1 MFDFSFAELATIGV
15 VALVVIGPERLPKV
29 ARTVGH
35 LMGRAQR
42 YVNDVK
48 ADIQREVELEEFRKL
63 KQGMDDAAGELRAS
77 LQETQN
83 TIHTAGQ
90 TLQAQLDDA
99 VAETKK
105 RIVDPNAALTE
116 QPALEAAAAGA
127 AAADAA
133 AADPA
138 VAIAAP
144 TAAAAAEAAAADASA
159 AGAVAAGA
167 TVAQTAAPALAA
179 PEAGAHEPASAEAAT
194 PAAVP
199 AQIHAAQ
206 AELPLAD
213 LTPAVAVPPEPPAKP
228 PVNATPGTPT

>member
-144 TAAAAAEAAAADASA
+144 TEAAAADASA

-179 PEAGAHEPASAEAAT
+179 PETGAHEPASAEAAT

>member
-63 KQGMDDAAGELRAS
+63 KQGMDDAAGELRTS

-90 TLQAQLDDA
+90 NLQTQLDDA
-99 VAETKK
+99 MAETKK
-105 RIVDPNAALTE
+105 RIVDPNAALAAE
-116 QPALEAAAAGA
+116 PAALEAAATPEIAAPAATAPETAPAEAEPAIQIPVPA
-127 AAADAA
+127 AAA
-133 AADPA
+133 
-138 VAIAAP
+138 
-144 TAAAAAEAAAADASA
+144 
-159 AGAVAAGA
+159 
-167 TVAQTAAPALAA
+167 Q
-179 PEAGAHEPASAEAAT
+179 AHS
-194 PAAVP
+194 
-199 AQIHAAQ
+199 AQ

-213 LTPAVAVPPEPPAKP
+213 PAPTAAARAEPPAKP
-228 PVNATPGTPT
+228 PVNVTTGTPT

>member
-63 KQGMDDAAGELRAS
+63 KQGMDDAAGELRTS

-90 TLQAQLDDA
+90 ALQTQLDDA

-105 RIVDPNAALTE
+105 RIVDPNAALTAE
-116 QPALEAAAAGA
+116 S
-127 AAADAA
+127 
-133 AADPA
+133 
-138 VAIAAP
+138 AAP
-144 TAAAAAEAAAADASA
+144 ETVPADVASPAAAAAHEAAPVEPEPALP
-159 AGAVAAGA
+159 
-167 TVAQTAAPALAA
+167 APATSAQ
-179 PEAGAHEPASAEAAT
+179 AHT
-194 PAAVP
+194 V
-199 AQIHAAQ
+199 Q

-213 LTPAVAVPPEPPAKP
+213 PLPAAATRPEPLAKP
-228 PVNATPGTPT
+228 PVNTTTGTPT

>member
-63 KQGMDDAAGELRAS
+63 KQGMDDAAGELRTS

-83 TIHTAGQ
+83 TIHVAGQ
-90 TLQAQLDDA
+90 NLQTQLDDA
-99 VAETKK
+99 MAETKK
-105 RIVDPNAALTE
+105 RIVDPNAALAAE
-116 QPALEAAAAGA
+116 PAALEAAAT
-127 AAADAA
+127 
-133 AADPA
+133 PE
-138 VAIAAP
+138 IAAP
-144 TAAAAAEAAAADASA
+144 AAIAPETAPAELEPVIHIPAPAAATQARS
-159 AGAVAAGA
+159 
-167 TVAQTAAPALAA
+167 
-179 PEAGAHEPASAEAAT
+179 
-194 PAAVP
+194 
-199 AQIHAAQ
+199 AQ

-213 LTPAVAVPPEPPAKP
+213 PAPTVAARSEPPAKP
-228 PVNATPGTPT
+228 LVNVTTGTPT

>member
-127 AAADAA
+127 AAADAT

-144 TAAAAAEAAAADASA
+144 TEAAAADASA

>member
-42 YVNDVK
+42 YVSDVK

-63 KQGMDDAAGELRAS
+63 KQGMDDAAGELRTS

-90 TLQAQLDDA
+90 TLQTQLDDA
-99 VAETKK
+99 MAETKK
-105 RIVDPNAALTE
+105 RIVDPNAALAAE
-116 QPALEAAAAGA
+116 PATPES
-127 AAADAA
+127 
-133 AADPA
+133 
-138 VAIAAP
+138 VATPEIAAP
-144 TAAAAAEAAAADASA
+144 AQAAQE
-159 AGAVAAGA
+159 
-167 TVAQTAAPALAA
+167 TAPA
-179 PEAGAHEPASAEAAT
+179 ETEPAIQI
-194 PAAVP
+194 PAPAVSTQ
-199 AQIHAAQ
+199 AHSAQ

-213 LTPAVAVPPEPPAKP
+213 PALTAAARSEPPAKP
-228 PVNATPGTPT
+228 PVNVTTGTPT

>member
-105 RIVDPNAALTE
+105 RIVDPNAAPTE
-116 QPALEAAAAGA
+116 QPAIEAAAAGTAAADATAVDPAVATAAPSEAAAAGA

-133 AADPA
+133 P
-138 VAIAAP
+138 
-144 TAAAAAEAAAADASA
+144 ADATP
-159 AGAVAAGA
+159 V
-167 TVAQTAAPALAA
+167 QTAAPALAA
-179 PEAGAHEPASAEAAT
+179 PEAGAHEPASAEAAA

>member
-63 KQGMDDAAGELRAS
+63 KQGMDDAAGELRSS

-83 TIHTAGQ
+83 TLHTAGQ
-90 TLQAQLDDA
+90 TLQTQLDDA
-99 VAETKK
+99 MAETKK
-105 RIVDPNAALTE
+105 RIVDPNAVLAAEPAAPEALAT
-116 QPALEAAAAGA
+116 AEA
-127 AAADAA
+127 
-133 AADPA
+133 
-138 VAIAAP
+138 AAP
-144 TAAAAAEAAAADASA
+144 TAAAQA
-159 AGAVAAGA
+159 
-167 TVAQTAAPALAA
+167 AQTEQAVQIPDPAISTQV
-179 PEAGAHEPASAEAAT
+179 HS
-194 PAAVP
+194 
-199 AQIHAAQ
+199 AQ

-213 LTPAVAVPPEPPAKP
+213 PAPAVAERLEPPAKP
-228 PVNATPGTPT
+228 PVNATTGTPT

>member
-48 ADIQREVELEEFRKL
+48 SDIQREIELEEFRKL
-63 KQGMDDAAGELRAS
+63 KQGMDDAAGELRTS

-83 TIHTAGQ
+83 TIHEAGQ
-90 TLQAQLDDA
+90 AMQTQLDDA

-105 RIVDPNAALTE
+105 RIVDPNAGLAAE
-116 QPALEAAAAGA
+116 PVPEAAA
-127 AAADAA
+127 
-133 AADPA
+133 PE
-138 VAIAAP
+138 IAAP
-144 TAAAAAEAAAADASA
+144 APASATAAQEAALAEP
-159 AGAVAAGA
+159 AVQAP
-167 TVAQTAAPALAA
+167 APALAQTD
-179 PEAGAHEPASAEAAT
+179 S
-194 PAAVP
+194 
-199 AQIHAAQ
+199 AQ

-213 LTPAVAVPPEPPAKP
+213 PAPAAAALSEPPAKP
-228 PVNATPGTPT
+228 PVNATTGTPT

>member
-63 KQGMDDAAGELRAS
+63 KQGMDDAAGELRTS

-90 TLQAQLDDA
+90 NLQTQIDDA
-99 VAETKK
+99 MAETKK
-105 RIVDPNAALTE
+105 RIVDPNAALAAE
-116 QPALEAAAAGA
+116 PATPE
-127 AAADAA
+127 
-133 AADPA
+133 
-138 VAIAAP
+138 AIAAP
-144 TAAAAAEAAAADASA
+144 EVSTPAIAAQEAVHAETETA
-159 AGAVAAGA
+159 V
-167 TVAQTAAPALAA
+167 QIPAPALSTQ
-179 PEAGAHEPASAEAAT
+179 AHS
-194 PAAVP
+194 
-199 AQIHAAQ
+199 AQ

-213 LTPAVAVPPEPPAKP
+213 PMPTVAAQSVPPAKP
-228 PVNATPGTPT
+228 PVNTTTGTPT

>member
-63 KQGMDDAAGELRAS
+63 KQGMDDAAGELRTS

-90 TLQAQLDDA
+90 NLQTQLDDA
-99 VAETKK
+99 MAETKK
-105 RIVDPNAALTE
+105 RIVDPNAAL
-116 QPALEAAAAGA
+116 
-127 AAADAA
+127 
-133 AADPA
+133 
-138 VAIAAP
+138 
-144 TAAAAAEAAAADASA
+144 AAE
-159 AGAVAAGA
+159 
-167 TVAQTAAPALAA
+167 PAA
-179 PEAGAHEPASAEAAT
+179 PEAAAT
-194 PAAVP
+194 PEIAAQ
-199 AQIHAAQ
+199 AHSAQ

-213 LTPAVAVPPEPPAKP
+213 PAPTAAARAEPPAKP
-228 PVNATPGTPT
+228 PVNVTTGTPT

>member
-105 RIVDPNAALTE
+105 RIVDPNAAPTE
-116 QPALEAAAAGA
+116 QPAIEAAAAGTAAADATAVDPAVATAAPSEA

-133 AADPA
+133 P
-138 VAIAAP
+138 
-144 TAAAAAEAAAADASA
+144 ADATP
-159 AGAVAAGA
+159 V
-167 TVAQTAAPALAA
+167 QTAAPALAA
-179 PEAGAHEPASAEAAT
+179 PEAGAHEPASAEAAA

>member
-127 AAADAA
+127 ATADAT

-144 TAAAAAEAAAADASA
+144 TEAAAADASA

>member
-63 KQGMDDAAGELRAS
+63 KQGMDDAAGELRSS

-83 TIHTAGQ
+83 TLHTAGQ
-90 TLQAQLDDA
+90 DLQAQLDDA
-99 VAETKK
+99 MAETKK
-105 RIVDPNAALTE
+105 RIVDPNAALTAE
-116 QPALEAAAAGA
+116 A

-133 AADPA
+133 APE
-138 VAIAAP
+138 VAAL
-144 TAAAAAEAAAADASA
+144 EAAAPAAAVQEAALAEAEPAADIPVQ
-159 AGAVAAGA
+159 AVAA
-167 TVAQTAAPALAA
+167 Q
-179 PEAGAHEPASAEAAT
+179 AHS
-194 PAAVP
+194 
-199 AQIHAAQ
+199 AQ

-213 LTPAVAVPPEPPAKP
+213 PMPTVAERSEPPAKP
-228 PVNATPGTPT
+228 PVNATTGTPT